1 MPHFKNKEKD
11 YIISTN
17 FKVMYS
23 TIKKSPGLKKLKEEL
38 IWLYR
43 PRVNYVVG
51 RDPYNRLESFY
62 RDKLNKCLSS
72 GRKWGRA
79 QRIFFKPMGLTFLSP
94 HKEKYEALSQLTFE
108 KFIQLL
114 PKAYMKNRH
123 LHPQVKIFRNLR
135 NVHPL
140 KLESEEDLQFMKN
153 ELGIDTTIR
162 ANPTDQAGF
171 DLKWTRE
178 MLDVVNELYRED
190 FEFFGYP
197 RK

>member
-62 RDKLNKCLSS
+62 RDKLNKCLSPS
-72 GRKWGRA
+72 KKLGRD
-79 QRIFFKPMGLTFLSP
+79 QRIFVRLMGYSFFSS
-94 HKEKYEALSQLTFE
+94 HKEKFEALNQFTFE
-108 KFIQLL
+108 EFIRLL
-114 PKAYMKNRH
+114 PKAYMKDRH
-123 LHPQVKIFRNLR
+123 LHPQKKILR
-135 NVHPL
+135 NRRNVQTL
-140 KLESEEDLQFMKN
+140 KLESKENLQFMKN

-162 ANPTDQAGF
+162 ANKTDKDGF

-178 MLDVVNELYRED
+178 MLDIVNELYRED
-190 FEFFGYP
+190 FEFFDYY